1 MAKRSSAA
9 EAGENTIPLSRMD
22 AVPPMNFPRES
33 GSPVYT
39 LPLQNEGPSPFYPP
53 VCLKTHWDPT
63 AILRHS
69 LPEGHLAQPL
79 DPRPWTR
86 ICMEY
91 TTAGEQER
99 APDVPAGA
107 VLPSG
112 GQFYP
117 PGRYQAAIDKES
129 ELRRLD
135 RPLGTL
141 EGNQWEPSLNS
152 DMFNARILV
161 PSRAPPSD
169 PFRVHEMA
177 YPKALLRSG
186 PYDCRAA
193 DDRMATA
200 LTSDYLFN
208 NATKQDRYKMMGKPA
223 KPAAPSGALQ
233 AGPGKM
239 RPDLDF
245 SGRTVY
251 EKGSYGQQAANTAA
265 DLRANA
271 VDVHAEQARRAEQRI
286 VTPDIS
292 SIPLPT
298 TASSQNYT
306 NMQIR

>member
-1 MAKRSSAA
+1 MPS
-9 EAGENTIPLSRMD
+9 GENTSALSRMD
-22 AVPPMNFPRES
+22 AIPPMNHPRES

-39 LPLQNEGPSPFYPP
+39 LPLQNEGPTPFYPP

-63 AILRHS
+63 AILRRS
-69 LPEGHLAQPL
+69 LPEGYVAQPL

-91 TTAGEQER
+91 TTAGEQEQ
-99 APDVPAGA
+99 APEVPAGA

-117 PGRYQAAIDKES
+117 PGRYQTAIDEES
-129 ELRRLD
+129 KLRRLD
-135 RPLGTL
+135 RPLGTA
-141 EGNQWEPSLNS
+141 EGNQWEPSLRS
-152 DMFNARILV
+152 DMFDARILV
-161 PSRAPPSD
+161 SNRSLPSD
-169 PFRVHEMA
+169 PSRIHEMA

-193 DDRMATA
+193 EDRLAKA
-200 LTSDYLFN
+200 LTSDYMFN
-208 NATKQDRYKMMGKPA
+208 NATKQDRYKLMGKPA
-223 KPAAPSGALQ
+223 KPAAPSATLQ
-233 AGPGKM
+233 AGPGKL

-245 SGRTVY
+245 SGRTPY
-251 EKGSYGQQAANTAA
+251 KAGSYAQQAANAAA

-271 VDVHAEQARRAEQRI
+271 VDVHAEQKRVAEQHI

-292 SIPLPT
+292 SVPLPA
-298 TASSQNYT
+298 TAGSQNYT